1 MPAWA
6 VCTMTG
12 IEQKTVHIN
21 LENITTMMRFEDYT
35 SITFLHKDYRLGVVE
50 EPERILSNAG
60 KATL

>member
-1 MPAWA
+1 
-6 VCTMTG
+6 MTG

-21 LENITTMMRFEDYT
+21 LDNITTMMRFEDYT